1 MAENWSRLEC
11 EAIVEDYL
19 QMLSEECRGENYSK
33 TEHRRNL
40 RKLLQNRSDGS
51 IEYKHQNISAVLI
64 RAGHTYVRGY
74 KPAWNYQDLL
84 EDVVL
89 DRVQASKSQLDIAEE
104 RLSNLAPER
113 LPATNR
119 PDLFVDPPDRLP
131 ERKIQ
136 EPRVRRA
143 HKIDYVVREAANRR
157 LGESGESF
165 VLEVEKQRLAT
176 AGRNDL
182 VDRVEW
188 TSKVRGDGTGYDLQS
203 FEPKTGDPL
212 YIEVKT
218 TNSGKYQPFL
228 ISANEVRFSDE
239 YANHFALYR
248 VFDFSRSPSIFV
260 LGGAVGEFVDL
271 SPAIYRASF

>member
-19 QMLSEECRGENYSK
+19 QMLSAECRGENYSK

-40 RKLLQNRSDGS
+40 KKLLRNRSDGS

-89 DRVQASKSQLDIAEE
+89 DRVQALGTQLDLAEE
-104 RLSNLAPER
+104 RLSNFAPDR

-131 ERKIQ
+131 DHQLQ
-136 EPRVRRA
+136 EPRARRA
-143 HKIDYVVREAANRR
+143 QKIDYVVREAANRR

-165 VLEVEKQRLAT
+165 VLEVEKHRLAT
-176 AGRNDL
+176 AGRSDL

-188 TSKVRGDGTGYDLQS
+188 TSKDRGDGTGYDLQS
-203 FEPKTGDPL
+203 FEPMTGEPL

-228 ISANEVRFSDE
+228 ISANEVRFSNEHADR
-239 YANHFALYR
+239 FALYR
-248 VFDFSRSPSIFV
+248 VFDFSRNPNIFV
-260 LGGAVGEFVDL
+260 LGGAIGEFVDL
-271 SPAIYRASF
+271 SPTVFRATF